1 MDAVMI
7 HAQSLSTVLCVT
19 ALLRKQ
25 NPPVTYAGAVTSLF
39 IYFVNIFYDR
49 VFMRWDENLTR
60 TSMYMYKVLIHAV
73 LSQTAEKQLATKMYM
88 F

>member
-1 MDAVMI
+1 
-7 HAQSLSTVLCVT
+7 
-19 ALLRKQ
+19 
-25 NPPVTYAGAVTSLF
+25 
-39 IYFVNIFYDR
+39 
-49 VFMRWDENLTR
+49 MRWDENLTR